1 MTDAA
6 AAIATHRGRRE
17 MFYEQATSSLRGA
30 KQCGC
35 AVRRSGLS
43 PSLLRHPQF
52 GRPHHRV
59 ASPMDPSATASIHP
73 SIPIPLSIEFSKDE
87 SLCPSIHSI
96 PLARG
101 LFRGCQITSR
111 ASERARVSEVGLSL
125 FLCVGRD
132 RRRRRFRGMPDMVS
146 ERGVDCACPRDEA
159 DDARV
164 IRAAT
169 SASPL
174 PPPPAARVVG
184 QWVSTHPDKQDK
196 IAVLAL
202 SGGFGQQLLI
212 VFQTR
217 PSSSPDRR
225 TVPDS
230 PGTASPSGATS
241 IPTRAPPTCGTTRP
255 PSTARGDSWVSVSSS
270 PRRLEHS
277 MFKSKATSDIR
288 LASFQETR
296 RI

>member
-1 MTDAA
+1 MRLCRAA
-6 AAIATHRGRRE
+6 E
-17 MFYEQATSSLRGA
+17 W
-30 KQCGC
+30 
-35 AVRRSGLS
+35 S
-43 PSLLRHPQF
+43 PLSLLRHPQF
-52 GRPHHRV
+52 GRLQRV
-59 ASPMDPSATASIHP
+59 ASPMDPSVGDRVHP
-73 SIPIPLSIEFSKDE
+73 SI
-87 SLCPSIHSI
+87 H
-96 PLARG
+96 
-101 LFRGCQITSR
+101 LFRSRSRSSSRKMNHSAPPSTPFLSRSLSWVSNYISGER
-111 ASERARVSEVGLSL
+111 ASEGEEGLSL

-146 ERGVDCACPRDEA
+146 ERGVDCACPPRDEA

-174 PPPPAARVVG
+174 PPPPAARVVS
-184 QWVSTHPDKQDK
+184 QWVPAHPDKQDK

-225 TVPDS
+225 TAPDS

-270 PRRLEHS
+270 QNRLEHS